1 MPLIKAA
8 LQPSIW
14 LAQWL
19 WSFKHVLSILCTF
32 KCHSLR
38 QNPFLNVS
46 CYSLKARQQSPT
58 ESVSLLPEISRKS
71 RKDWMHE
78 TNGIFLKCFSIDNCS
93 RARLW
98 EFLRQCRSTYTLK
111 MCVINDCTTSKDLEE
126 ANFSREY
133 RNQNQFFSIAHAL
146 ISAKKRI
153 GRSSVNKGR

>member
-19 WSFKHVLSILCTF
+19 WGFKHVLSIQYTF

-58 ESVSLLPEISRKS
+58 ESVSLQPETSRKS
-71 RKDWMHE
+71 REDWIHK
-78 TNGIFLKCFSIDNCS
+78 TNGIFLKCFSIHNCS

-98 EFLRQCRSTYTLK
+98 DFFWGSAEVLTLK
-111 MCVINDCTTSKDLEE
+111 MSVISDCTTSKDLEE
-126 ANFSREY
+126 ANFYREN
-133 RNQNQFFSIAHAL
+133 RNQNQFFSIAHIL

-153 GRSSVNKGR
+153 GRSSVNKGC